1 MSIKDKEDIA
11 MKVGRF
17 ILKLV
22 AALAAL
28 AAAAYLIK
36 TYWETLEDIFY
47 CIVGKIKALKEERL
61 CCCSCDCEDEYG
73 DFEDTDSEP
82 VV

>member
-1 MSIKDKEDIA
+1 
-11 MKVGRF
+11 MKAGRC

-36 TYWETLEDIFY
+36 TYWDTLEDIFY
-47 CIVGKIKALKEERL
+47 TVVGKIKETKAQYCPSEY
-61 CCCSCDCEDEYG
+61 ED
-73 DFEDTDSEP
+73 FADSDP
-82 VV
+82 VA

>member
-1 MSIKDKEDIA
+1 M
-11 MKVGRF
+11 MKAGRC

-47 CIVGKIKALKEERL
+47 MIVGKIKEKKAEY
-61 CCCSCDCEDEYG
+61 CCCECDSE
-73 DFEDTDSEP
+73 FEDFVDADSEP

>member
-1 MSIKDKEDIA
+1 
-11 MKVGRF
+11 
-17 ILKLV
+17 LKLV

-36 TYWETLEDIFY
+36 TYWDTLEDIFY
-47 CIVGKIKALKEERL
+47 MIVGKIKEKKAQY
-61 CCCSCDCEDEYG
+61 CCYCCDCDSEFE
-73 DFEDTDSEP
+73 DFEDADSEP